1 MRNSDQRTART
12 RQRMAD
18 RGGYLLQP
26 SDRAAQAVRK
36 ANEQIDVAETVALDN
51 TIKECEMC
59 STVSR
64 AVNCREM
71 ALLENGR
78 SR

>member
-1 MRNSDQRTART
+1 
-12 RQRMAD
+12 
-18 RGGYLLQP
+18 LQP